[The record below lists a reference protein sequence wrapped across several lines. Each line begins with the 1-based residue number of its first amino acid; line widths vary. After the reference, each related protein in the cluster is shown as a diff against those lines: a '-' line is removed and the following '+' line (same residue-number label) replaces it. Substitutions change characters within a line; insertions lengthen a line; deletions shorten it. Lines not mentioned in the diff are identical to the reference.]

1 MQDESLRAK
10 QQWLCWSFIRFSAEN
25 VKSFMAVFHFI
36 FLLAALMRIY
46 FFDSPS
52 QLWLARPISQP
63 ESSHQWAQ
71 HQTFL
76 NLQIKWR
83 WGRGRRVVRWTKTI
97 KYLDDLNI
105 YATFILVN
113 PPDFPRRL
121 LFVSW
126 LKFCTFF
133 PILNTLWR
141 GHAVDM
147 NFHLMKSFEGRRRAF
162 CWICHFNHEG
172 GRLIRTVRPTWK
184 AFAVYSLF
192 CSVVILKKSPECRES

>member
-1 MQDESLRAK
+1 MQDESLRVK
-10 QQWLCWSFIRFSAEN
+10 QQWLCWSVIRFSAEN

-46 FFDSPS
+46 FFNSPS

-113 PPDFPRRL
+113 PPDFSQETPFRL
-121 LFVSW
+121 LIKVLHLFPNFKHFVKGACSRHEFPSYE
-126 LKFCTFF
+126 KFWRKEAC
-133 PILNTLWR
+133 ILLNLPLQSR
-141 GHAVDM
+141 GWSFNQDCAS
-147 NFHLMKSFEGRRRAF
+147 NMKSCCSVLA
-162 CWICHFNHEG
+162 I
-172 GRLIRTVRPTWK
+172 
-184 AFAVYSLF
+184 LF
-192 CSVVILKKSPECRES
+192 CCYS